1 MCKAVKLIKEGD
13 TGKKWKSATCSGY
26 ACKRLTAYPWGT
38 HVQTTQETI
47 VEAAS
52 RVKGYTYQPKPLRT
66 YQPIRKHEATRFFE
80 NTRVRDTHMAKKHV
94 TFMKA
99 SVPCGKLSS

>member
-1 MCKAVKLIKEGD
+1 MFKAVKLIKEGD
-13 TGKKWKSATCSGY
+13 TGKTCKSATC
-26 ACKRLTAYPWGT
+26 KRLTVYHWGT

-66 YQPIRKHEATRFFE
+66 YQPIRKHEATHFFK
-80 NTRVRDTHMAKKHV
+80 NIPDRLPSMGPCKKGE
-94 TFMKA
+94 A
-99 SVPCGKLSS
+99 AR